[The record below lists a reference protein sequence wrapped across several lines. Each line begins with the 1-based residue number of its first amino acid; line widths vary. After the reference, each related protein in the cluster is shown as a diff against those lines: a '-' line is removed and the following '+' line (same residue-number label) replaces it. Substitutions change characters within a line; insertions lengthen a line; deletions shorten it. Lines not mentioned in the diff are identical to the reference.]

1 MFKNTK
7 EMKSRDLTVT
17 LDYEEYIVRQN
28 ELFGGYQTRYKFP
41 NGYGASVIYH
51 EGSYGLELAV
61 LDPEGY
67 LTYDTSITDDVV
79 GYIENEEE
87 LNKLLKQIKEI
98 NN

>member
-1 MFKNTK
+1 MFKNTR
-7 EMKSRDLTVT
+7 EMECGDLTVT

-28 ELFGGYQTRYKFP
+28 GLFGGYQTIYKFP